1 MARRGSRYTDLG
13 RKVSDLSAN
22 QSELATVLELTQ
34 QSISGK
40 LTGKIAV
47 TLKDL
52 EILCKH
58 YNVPMLYFFTPHEV
72 TLEMSRA
79 WGKVLAGPPELH
91 QTVAIASQFPE
102 PFQKQLLRTVQ
113 AIRATSAYYTDAW
126 MLDRDR
132 GLAAVGGNGG
142 NGNGAGVDHR

>member
-13 RKVSDLSAN
+13 RKISDLSVN
-22 QSELATVLELTQ
+22 QVELASVLELTQ

-52 EILCKH
+52 EIMSKH
-58 YNVPMLYFFTPHEV
+58 YNVPMLYFFSPAEV
-72 TLEMSRA
+72 TVELVKA
-79 WGKVLAGPPELH
+79 WGEVMAGPNELH
-91 QTVAIASQFPE
+91 QTVAIASRFPD

-113 AIRATSAYYTDAW
+113 SIRATVAYYVDESILIPRVPGREAF
-126 MLDRDR
+126 
-132 GLAAVGGNGG
+132 AIGG
-142 NGNGAGVDHR
+142 NGNGQPR